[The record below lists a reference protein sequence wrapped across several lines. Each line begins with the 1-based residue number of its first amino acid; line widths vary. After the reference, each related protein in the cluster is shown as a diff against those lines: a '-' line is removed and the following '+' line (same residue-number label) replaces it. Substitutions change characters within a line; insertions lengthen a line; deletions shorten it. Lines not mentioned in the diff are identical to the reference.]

1 MPNNFFAVR
10 TRKLGRQQI
19 AEECIGALA
28 FDGPIGRLILAVF
41 AGSALTLII
50 GG

>member
-41 AGSALTLII
+41 AGALTLII